1 VFWVFLLGVCSFFSV
16 SVYLLFFEKKV
27 KIAKGFVADR
37 CCWGYWLAG
46 ISCVEFW
53 RFVLWNFLLAENL
66 GGGGD
71 GTRGEL
77 DRNWAAPMTMTAP
90 PLDVCV

>member
-1 VFWVFLLGVCSFFSV
+1 M
-16 SVYLLFFEKKV
+16 
-27 KIAKGFVADR
+27 
-37 CCWGYWLAG
+37 
-46 ISCVEFW
+46 
-53 RFVLWNFLLAENL
+53 LWNFLLAENL

>member
-1 VFWVFLLGVCSFFSV
+1 LGFPFGGVCSFFFCFCLRFV
-16 SVYLLFFEKKV
+16 FCQKQE

-37 CCWGYWLAG
+37 CWGYWLVG

>member
-1 VFWVFLLGVCSFFSV
+1 MGFPFGGLFVFFCFCLRFVFCQ
-16 SVYLLFFEKKV
+16 KKV

-37 CCWGYWLAG
+37 CWGYWLAR

>member
-1 VFWVFLLGVCSFFSV
+1 MGFRFGVFFFLF
-16 SVYLLFFEKKV
+16 LFTFCFLKKKV

-37 CCWGYWLAG
+37 CWGYWLAG

-53 RFVLWNFLLAENL
+53 RFVLCNFLLAENL